1 MCFWCSEQISKQQ
14 SQIDRLYVSLKDL
27 AEERKGKLEQY
38 YWLFQL
44 NREVD
49 ELEQWIAEREVI
61 AGSPELGQDFEHV
74 TLLLEKFTEFAH
86 ETGVIGQERVNAVN
100 QMIDELIDYGH
111 MDAATIAEWKD
122 GVSEA
127 WAELLELIETRA
139 QMLSASQELHKFFS
153 DCKEVAGHI
162 EEKHKQL
169 PEVSIG
175 DSSST
180 FTLQRMLSSF
190 EHDIQVLVT
199 QVRQLQENAAQ
210 LRTVY
215 AGENAEAIL
224 VQEQGVMQAWK
235 ELLSSC
241 DQRRLQ
247 LTTTS
252 DKIRFFSMVRDLVSW
267 MDSIICQIG
276 TGEKPRDVSSV
287 EVLMNY
293 HQGLRGEIEARHKKL
308 SACIELGKTLL
319 TSTNQTSDEIKE
331 KLDKVLKKQH
341 EMMEKWEQHWEW
353 LQQMLEVH
361 QFAQEAVVAESWLS
375 AQEHLVS
382 SNQLGNS
389 VDEVE
394 QLIKRHEAFR
404 KAAAVWEERFSSLR
418 RLTTLER
425 MENKVALQGQMPQ
438 RQPATPILSRRM
450 LPEPRVVLPEQS
462 VAVPETRPIKQQA
475 VYEIIDGPL
484 EARTERPELRAA
496 KLPGSAQSDP
506 KPASLLRREKVE
518 GRLEQAQTKAEQS
531 EVKQEQQRERRESL
545 SEHRELEQEDA
556 GVAGDRRTT
565 LADIVEQL
573 QEKEAQGRDSSLSV
587 GLPNGIEKL
596 PERTPRPDRPRARDR
611 PKPRRRPR
619 PKDPNQPIG
628 EPRRSR
634 SAPSPQNSAAAPPP
648 VTHTAEQEGLLAR
661 KHELEGPNKKSS
673 S

>member
-1 MCFWCSEQISKQQ
+1 Q
-14 SQIDRLYVSLKDL
+14 
-27 AEERKGKLEQY
+27 
-38 YWLFQL
+38 
-44 NREVD
+44 
-49 ELEQWIAEREVI
+49 
-61 AGSPELGQDFEHV
+61 
-74 TLLLEKFTEFAH
+74 LLLEKFTEFAH
-86 ETGVIGQERVNAVN
+86 ETGVIGQERVNTVN

-111 MDAATIAEWKD
+111 ADAAIIAEWKD
-122 GVSEA
+122 GVGEA
-127 WAELLELIETRA
+127 WADLLELIETRA
-139 QMLSASQELHKFFS
+139 QMLSASQELHKFFT
-153 DCKEVAGHI
+153 DCKEVTGHI

-169 PEVSIG
+169 PEVSVG

-190 EHDIQVLVT
+190 EHDIQVLVA

-224 VQEQGVMQAWK
+224 AQEQGVMQAWK
-235 ELLSSC
+235 ELLGNC

-247 LTTTS
+247 LTTTG

-276 TGEKPRDVSSV
+276 MGEKPRDVSSV

-293 HQGLRGEIEARHKKL
+293 HQSLRGEIEARHKKL

-319 TSTNQTSDEIKE
+319 SSTNQAVEEIKE
-331 KLDKVLKKQH
+331 KLDKVVKKQH
-341 EMMEKWEQHWEW
+341 ELMEKWEHHWEW

-375 AQEHLVS
+375 TQERLVS
-382 SNQLGNS
+382 SSQLGNS

-404 KAAAVWEERFSSLR
+404 KAAAAWEERFSSLR

-425 MENKVALQGQMPQ
+425 IENKAAYQVHQ
-438 RQPATPILSRRM
+438 QPATPLLSRRV
-450 LPEPRVVLPEQS
+450 LSETRVALPEQS
-462 VAVPETRPIKQQA
+462 VAVAETRPVKQQA
-475 VYEIIDGPL
+475 KYEIIDGLQQVRSERAELKLPPRAVRQ
-484 EARTERPELRAA
+484 EGQEQAAGRPE
-496 KLPGSAQSDP
+496 PSATPPPHSDG
-506 KPASLLRREKVE
+506 RRERTHPKV
-518 GRLEQAQTKAEQS
+518 EQS
-531 EVKQEQQRERRESL
+531 EARQDSRRERQESL
-545 SEHRELEQEDA
+545 SEHRELELEDGGA
-556 GVAGDRRTT
+556 AGDRRTT

-587 GLPNGIEKL
+587 GLPNGLEKL

-619 PKDPNQPIG
+619 PKDPNQPVG
-628 EPRRSR
+628 ETRRSR
-634 SAPSPQNSAAAPPP
+634 SAPSPQNSAALPPP
-648 VTHTAEQEGLLAR
+648 VTHTAEQEGILIR
-661 KHELEGPNKKSS
+661 KHELGASNKKSS
-673 S
+673 SRVSDGSEYLYQAKDEEEMNDWIKTISTAVSEHAQIAQQTGQIPLTTSSTDEGNTKRDSDRRFSLFGKKK